1 MLKKQLM
8 GGNLFQLR
16 ILGDSYL
23 SLNELIDNVKIKVNT
38 KNNELARLI
47 FALHALSK
55 SSHKMVYK

>member
-1 MLKKQLM
+1 M
-8 GGNLFQLR
+8 GDNLFQMR

-23 SLNELIDNVKIKVNT
+23 SLKELIDNVKIKVNT

-47 FALHALSK
+47 FALHTLSK

>member
-1 MLKKQLM
+1 M
-8 GGNLFQLR
+8 GDNLFQMR

-23 SLNELIDNVKIKVNT
+23 SLYELIDNVKIKVNT

>member
-8 GGNLFQLR
+8 GDNLFQMR

-23 SLNELIDNVKIKVNT
+23 SLNELIDNVKMKVNT

-47 FALHALSK
+47 FALHTLSK